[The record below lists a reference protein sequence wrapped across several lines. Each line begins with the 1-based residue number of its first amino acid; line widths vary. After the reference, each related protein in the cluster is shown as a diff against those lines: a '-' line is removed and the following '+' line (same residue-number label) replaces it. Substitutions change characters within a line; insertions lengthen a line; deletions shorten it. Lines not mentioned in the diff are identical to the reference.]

1 MTQPAPSPRRADLDW
16 IRVAAFGLL
25 ILFHVS
31 LVYAPWDWHVHSKH
45 SFAWLEEA
53 TLATGPWRLTLLFLV
68 SGAALRFM
76 SRRYSPGQVLRARF
90 ARLVPPLLFGVLVL
104 VPPQSWLEAV
114 DKGSWTRGLVPW
126 WLSEFSP
133 RGLADGVPL
142 NHLWFVQYI
151 AAYSLAAVALMTR
164 PGGLAKVEAGVEWA
178 LKGWRLLILPMVLFA
193 LARQY
198 AYPHFGQT
206 NQLFNDPYNHLTS
219 LSVFLFGFAIAGR
232 ESVWQTFEAWRRPA
246 LAVVLVSTPLLMAA
260 TAFMGA
266 DALGGWA
273 RHSLYGVEQWSAIA
287 AILGYG
293 SRYLRRSDGPAL
305 RYLTD
310 AVFPCYLAH
319 QTLLVIAVTL
329 AKPLNL
335 PIAVEIVWLVSAT
348 LGGSLL
354 VYEIV
359 RRSGPM
365 RPLWG
370 LKRHPVVRAPP
381 APTATAVA
389 QKPAGQPAE
398 AA

>member
-1 MTQPAPSPRRADLDW
+1 MTQPAPSSRRADLDW

-45 SFAWLEEA
+45 SYAWLEEA
-53 TLATGPWRLTLLFLV
+53 TLLTGPWRLTLLFLV

-76 SRRYSPGQVLRARF
+76 SRRYSPAEVLRARF

-114 DKGSWTRGLVPW
+114 DKGSWTAGLGAW

-151 AAYSLAAVALMTR
+151 AVYSLAAVALMTR
-164 PGGLAKVEAGVEWA
+164 PTWLAKLEAGLDRA
-178 LKGWRLLILPMVLFA
+178 LKGWRLLVLPLVFFA

-198 AYPHFGQT
+198 GYPHFGQT

-232 ESVWQTFEAWRRPA
+232 ESIWQSFDALRRPA
-246 LAVVLVSTPLLMAA
+246 LAVALIAAPLLMTA
-260 TAFMGA
+260 TAFMGG
-266 DALGGWA
+266 DGLGGWV
-273 RHSLYGVEQWSAIA
+273 RHGLYGVEQWSAIA

-293 SRYLRRSDGPAL
+293 CHYLRNTDGPAL

-335 PIAVEIVWLVSAT
+335 PVAVEIASLLLAT

-370 LKRHPVVRAPP
+370 LKRHPVVRAPTNP
-381 APTATAVA
+381 VATPVA
-389 QKPAGQPAE
+389 NSPAE